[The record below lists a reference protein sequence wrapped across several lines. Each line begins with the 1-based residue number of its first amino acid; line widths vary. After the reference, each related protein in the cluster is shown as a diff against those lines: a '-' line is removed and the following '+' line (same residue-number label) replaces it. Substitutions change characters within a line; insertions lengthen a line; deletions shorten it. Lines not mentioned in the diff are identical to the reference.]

1 MALCLLK
8 QECRIAIFHGH
19 RIIVFET
26 RVIYNQQSNY
36 QRQNKLR
43 KSKYVGE
50 VAAKTKAHS
59 HRFIVTLAWLLES
72 NFVADTCRP
81 DGLHNDPYPWSFPR
95 QMWVGFQQFVVQL
108 LNSGYTQGVKWRT
121 ALFFFGYL
129 NLTPDLISTEAR
141 QW

>member
-1 MALCLLK
+1 MMALCLLK
-8 QECRIAIFHGH
+8 QEYRIAIFHGH
-19 RIIVFET
+19 PIIVLET

-36 QRQNKLR
+36 HRQNKLR

-95 QMWVGFQQFVVQL
+95 QMWVE
-108 LNSGYTQGVKWRT
+108 SPRI
-121 ALFFFGYL
+121 A
-129 NLTPDLISTEAR
+129 E
-141 QW
+141 